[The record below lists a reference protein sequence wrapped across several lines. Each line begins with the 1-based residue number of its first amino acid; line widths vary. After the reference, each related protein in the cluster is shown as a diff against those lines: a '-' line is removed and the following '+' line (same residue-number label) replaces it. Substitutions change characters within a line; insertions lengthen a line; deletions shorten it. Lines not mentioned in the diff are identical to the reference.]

1 MELSLNSYTYMFQL
15 INPTLECSSVIK
27 QGSHSSSAVSPTPV
41 VSYFVPYKHI
51 DFISGIH
58 VVSPPS
64 T

>member
-1 MELSLNSYTYMFQL
+1 MFQL
-15 INPTLECSSVIK
+15 INPTLECLSVIK
-27 QGSHSSSAVSPTPV
+27 QGSHSSSAVSATPV

-58 VVSPPS
+58 DVSPPS